1 MNLHDTKICIPLDNS
16 TGMGCQFSGSKHESE
31 ALFQH
36 CRYTLDVTVYPA
48 NHAARHPEL
57 IRKESRLENGS
68 EALQKHIFNY
78 FQIERFFSP
87 DSLQRGIHYFFGK
100 KRNPLKAITA
110 KRREVGGS
118 LSLPALKPG
127 TAGRC
132 EPR

>member
-87 DSLQRGIHYFFGK
+87 TVCKEAFIISLGK
-100 KRNPLKAITA
+100 KETL
-110 KRREVGGS
+110 
-118 LSLPALKPG
+118 
-127 TAGRC
+127 
-132 EPR
+132 